1 MPRIATHIVGTTPDT
16 SGTAAPLPVGV
27 IYNTDDPYML
37 RFDFQV
43 STEEYLT
50 WIISIELFEL
60 AFANPG
66 HKFGHDAVVMFS
78 YLVTETRNVVLL
90 ELHSP
95 EGAATIILPA
105 REMQSFVEQA
115 QELATDDVK
124 EEALDA
130 MLSAITEFLQ
140 EQ

>member
-50 WIISIELFEL
+50 WIISIELL
-60 AFANPG
+60 
-66 HKFGHDAVVMFS
+66 S
-78 YLVTETRNVVLL
+78 
-90 ELHSP
+90 SP
-95 EGAATIILPA
+95 SPTPATSSGTTP
-105 REMQSFVEQA
+105 SSCS
-115 QELATDDVK
+115 AT
-124 EEALDA
+124 
-130 MLSAITEFLQ
+130 S
-140 EQ
+140 